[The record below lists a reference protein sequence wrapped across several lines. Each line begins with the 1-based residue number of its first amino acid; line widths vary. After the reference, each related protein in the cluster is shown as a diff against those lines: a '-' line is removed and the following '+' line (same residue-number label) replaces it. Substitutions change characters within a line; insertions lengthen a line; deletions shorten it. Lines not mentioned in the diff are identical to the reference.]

1 MGLFK
6 KTAQQKALNEKKK
19 EARKDARADRKDA
32 RQDARADKK
41 DARQEA
47 RDEKKDARV
56 EKRDAMKDIRQSDL
70 KGENKR
76 DAKKA
81 VRDEKKT
88 EVRDARHDKRDEI
101 AEVKDTKKTAIKDA
115 RETKRAA
122 LAALRVPKAL
132 DRKWASYLRFQ
143 TVDALEIYQP
153 KTLGHLKSIM
163 QVADETRCKVRA
175 IGSGHS
181 FSEIGVTDDIFVQT
195 HKYSALL
202 PLTPAV
208 RRRRFKEAHQDAR
221 TSKLVEFEVGIT
233 IIELSKALEKD
244 GLALA
249 NQGTYDGQTFWG
261 AVSTSTHGSG
271 VTRQPFPDMVLSVV
285 LVTEGG
291 RAVRIEPA
299 DGVTQPRG
307 WSEPGIDELI
317 QNDDL
322 FYAVICSMGCMGI
335 VYSAII
341 KARPMYWLNEWTFI
355 ATWSDVKAEL
365 SQPGR
370 LRATLDEWEI
380 FTMMVSPHKARKGKK
395 DGVEFAGEFPCCLT
409 YLRETDDRRTI
420 GGNFFDSL
428 AKFLEKIE
436 IIHGKTPYE
445 SPFGVIPRVWKRGSG
460 KIPVRMG
467 GKHAWQS
474 MWPDPEEQ
482 APDRRNKCFKI
493 FPKGGKIPGGYGIE
507 VAFPIDDT
515 FTVMD
520 RIIRVA
526 ANAER
531 AGRFHSA
538 PVAIRYVAPSRAW
551 ASPQYGRETVML
563 EVLMAKGT
571 EDGRETLENMER
583 ELLKLPNVR
592 IHWGLE
598 MDVMSGTMLPQMYPE
613 WERWMRAY
621 RRFNAR
627 GTFNNTFTDRLGI
640 SR

>member
-1 MGLFK
+1 MAPFK
-6 KTAQQKALNEKKK
+6 KSAQQKALNEKKK
-19 EARKDARADRKDA
+19 DARTDARDQKKDA
-32 RQDARADKK
+32 RQEARADKK
-41 DARQEA
+41 DARQDS
-47 RDEKKDARV
+47 RDEKKDARE

-70 KGENKR
+70 KGKEKR

-81 VRDEKKT
+81 VRGEKKT
-88 EVRDARHDKRDEI
+88 DVRDARQDKKDEI
-101 AEVKDTKKTAIKDA
+101 AAVKDTKKAAITDA

-122 LAALRVPKAL
+122 LAGLRVPKAL

-153 KTLGHLKSIM
+153 KTIDHLKSIM
-163 QVADETRCKVRA
+163 TVAAETRCKVRA

-195 HKYSALL
+195 HKYDAVL

-208 RRRRFKEAHQDAR
+208 RQRRFKTPHQDAR
-221 TSKLVEFEVGIT
+221 RSHLVELEVGIT

-271 VTRQPFPDMVLSVV
+271 VTRPPLPDMVVSVV

-291 RAVRIEPA
+291 RALRIEPA
-299 DGVTQPRG
+299 GGVTEPRG
-307 WSEPGIDELI
+307 WREAGIDELI
-317 QNDDL
+317 QDDDL

-355 ATWSDVKAEL
+355 ATWADVKAEL

-380 FTMMVSPHKARKGKK
+380 FTMLVSPHKARKGKK
-395 DGVEFAGEFPCCLT
+395 DGVEFAGEYPCCLT
-409 YLRETDDRRTI
+409 YLREADQRNAI
-420 GGNFFDSL
+420 GGNFFDTL

-445 SPFGVIPRVWKRGSG
+445 SPFGVVPRVWKRGSA
-460 KIPVRMG
+460 KIPVRTS
-467 GKHAWQS
+467 GKQAWQS

-482 APDRRNKCFKI
+482 APDRRNKCYKI

-507 VAFPIDDT
+507 VAFPIADT

-538 PVAIRYVAPSRAW
+538 PVAIRYVAPSKAW
-551 ASPQYGRETVML
+551 ASPQFGRETVML

-571 EDGRETLENMER
+571 PDGRETLENVER

-598 MDVMSGTMLPQMYPE
+598 MDVMSGTMLPQMYPQ
-613 WERWMRAY
+613 WNRWMKAY

-640 SR
+640 SM